1 MRLSVME
8 PRKRKASELPPQLFC
23 SKRLR
28 LGSDC
33 SGYNSG
39 TLGAEALSVPY
50 VDVFASD
57 NNAKCREVLK
67 FNFKDLNSSNVYADC
82 TRRDLNSVP
91 GCDIYTAGFPCQA
104 FSTEGL
110 GAGESDPRGRVVW
123 SVLEY
128 IKVRLPSVFVLE
140 NVKALVDRHTD
151 LFYRIFQAI
160 ANIRDAKTGKTYYF
174 CSWKVVNS
182 RYYVA
187 QSRNRVYIVGLKR
200 PLRHPFRWPEPCAA
214 AVTLNASLSVHRGR
228 ADGELPS
235 SKTGL
240 ANLEKSLKEIARD
253 KKEGKKCKHYIV
265 DLGTSTRRTILY
277 RDIAPCLTKTRCQ
290 ANDYYLMSR
299 GRRLTLA
306 ELFRLQGVP
315 AHRIRL
321 PPGVTEAH
329 LRGMIG
335 NAWTVPVYAAILR
348 NALLSTGLATVLF

>member
-1 MRLSVME
+1 MME
-8 PRKRKASELPPQLFC
+8 CRKRRASPPPQLFC

-57 NNAKCREVLK
+57 NNDKCREVLK
-67 FNFKDLNSSNVYADC
+67 FNFKDLNSGNVYHDC
-82 TRRDLNSVP
+82 TRRDPNTVP
-91 GCDIYTAGFPCQA
+91 GCDIYTAGFPCQS
-104 FSTEGL
+104 FSGEGL
-110 GAGESDPRGRVVW
+110 GAGESDPRGQVVW
-123 SVLEY
+123 SVLKY
-128 IKVRLPSVFVLE
+128 IKVHLPSIFVLE

-151 LFYRIFQAI
+151 VFYRIFQAI
-160 ANIRDAKTGKTYYF
+160 ADIRDANTGKNIYF
-174 CSWKVVNS
+174 CTWKVINS
-182 RYYVA
+182 RNYVA
-187 QSRNRVYIVGLKR
+187 QSRHRVYILGLKR
-200 PLRHPFRWPEPCAA
+200 PLRHPFQWPEPCAA
-214 AVTLNASLSVHRGR
+214 TVTLNASLSVDRGP
-228 ADGELPS
+228 ADCELPS

-240 ANLEKSLKEIARD
+240 ANIEKSLKEIARD
-253 KKEGKKCKHYIV
+253 EKEGKKCKHYIV
-265 DLGTSTRRTILY
+265 DLGSSTCRQVLY

-321 PPGVTEAH
+321 PPGVKEAH